1 MMALMTVNRVDVAQ
15 VRCARL
21 AIGLREY
28 ELEDLLGLA
37 RGAVAAWEERRRPVD
52 DAAAELLAD
61 LTTAAAG
68 ETVRLIEQAAA
79 AGTIETFLDD
89 TDVVS
94 ATEGRL
100 ALAGVYRVCAGR
112 AAMVVPDARVIRID
126 ADGVE
131 HSTWMACMCAAL
143 GVGQAQMQKWF
154 DVPRRATQ
162 YWLNG
167 TRPVPP
173 GIVAELRVITD
184 AARAHVDELAAQV
197 DAEDDPIVW
206 VCATED
212 QMERDWPQHVQLPLV
227 THQVC
232 AARAAATVEGARLV
246 FLPS

>member
-1 MMALMTVNRVDVAQ
+1 MMALMTMDRIDAAE

-28 ELEDLLGLA
+28 ELEDLLGVD
-37 RGAVAAWEERRRPVD
+37 RGTVAAWEERRRPVD
-52 DAAAELLAD
+52 AAVAELLAD

-68 ETVRLIEQAAA
+68 ETVRLIEDASTT
-79 AGTIETFLDD
+79 GVIRTFLDD
-89 TDVVS
+89 ADVVS

-100 ALAGVYRVCAGR
+100 ALAGVHRVCAGR
-112 AAMVVPDARVIRID
+112 AATVVPDARVVRID
-126 ADGVE
+126 DDGVE
-131 HSTWMACMCAAL
+131 HSTWMACVCAAF

-154 DVPRRATQ
+154 NVPRRATQ

-173 GIVAELRVITD
+173 GIAAELRVITD
-184 AARAHVDELAAQV
+184 AARAHVDELAAGV
-197 DAEDDPIVW
+197 DSDDPIVW

-212 QMERDWPQHVQLPLV
+212 QMERQWPQHAQLPLV

-232 AARAAATVEGARLV
+232 AARAAATVDGARLV
-246 FLPS
+246 YLPG